1 MQISEVFYPFFECTN
16 RYVVLYGGAGSGKSV
31 ITAQKLIARCM
42 LEVNHR
48 FLVIRKVGVT
58 LRHSTYALFKAL
70 ISRENLE
77 DDFKYN
83 ESNLEITYLPNGN
96 KVIFK
101 GLDDPEKMKSIDGI
115 TGIWI
120 EEATELTL
128 TKTPQGEKGDLDQ
141 LDLRLRGKTT
151 NYKQII
157 ITFNPISANHWIK
170 KRFFDDVVDDCY
182 ILKTTYL
189 DNAFIDDEYK
199 KVMDRLKKQNP
210 EYYKIYALG
219 QWGSLEGLVYDKY
232 EVVQEM
238 PQHFEKEYIGLDF
251 GYNHPFSIVHIRLK
265 DRDLYIDELIYQ
277 TDRTNLEIIEY
288 VDESYLFVK
297 KLPIFCDSARPDLIS
312 EWRSAG
318 YKAEKAN
325 KAVFD
330 GINTVKSFNLF
341 VTKRSANIIKE
352 FGLYAYK
359 TDKEGQTMD
368 EVIKLN
374 DDAMDALRYALTPYI
389 KRRKQIKST
398 KIRGI

>member
-31 ITAQKLIARCM
+31 VTAQKLIARCM